1 VPGIRNL
8 QESRS
13 MPRLLVLACLGLVT
27 AAPAVLAE
35 ESCSGTGQPMS
46 RTAMEQSLHQRG
58 YTQIRSLSL
67 HNGCYE
73 AKGLDSKGKRFELEL
88 DASSGAIHNAE

>member
-1 VPGIRNL
+1 MR
-8 QESRS
+8 RT
-13 MPRLLVLACLGLVT
+13 LLLACLGLVVT
-27 AAPAVLAE
+27 ASSALAE
-35 ESCSGTGQPMS
+35 ESCSASGQPMT
-46 RTAMEQSLHQRG
+46 RTAMEHSLEQRG

-88 DASSGAIHNAE
+88 DAATGAIHNAE